1 MHALVTPGMIYG
13 IEERGG
19 AAADTRRKDKP
30 IAHCTRKG
38 MMIKNRALVPIVLAI
53 ILSGTGAKAAEE
65 APPSYSET
73 TLTGDWNDYRSW
85 LHDRGVIFTITQTS
99 DWLGNVSGGVRT
111 GTAYDGVFQL
121 QGDFDMDRLT
131 GWTGGK
137 IHISGYAIQG
147 DGLSKRDLGN
157 LLTVTSVEADSG
169 VRLGEFYISQSL
181 MREVVTLKVGQI
193 LADQNFAISNTA
205 GLFVNSTFGFPGL
218 FAADL
223 PGGGPAYPFAA
234 PGGQVIVKPN
244 DAWTLQAAVF
254 NGRPTTDANGLG
266 VSLGDGVLAIAE
278 ASYAYTPAKGD
289 PGLPGTYKIGMWY
302 NSETFDSLST
312 ASNGVSLANPL
323 ASGSPRRLSGDYAIY
338 AIADQTLWQEPGSSD
353 NGLSGFVR
361 VAIAPEQD
369 RNSMD
374 LYVDMG
380 MTYKG
385 LVPGRDSDTAGIG
398 FAYASMS
405 KSVSDLAKA
414 DIASSGMSQPI
425 PDYEAVIEVTYQA
438 QVTQWLTVQPFFQY
452 IFHPGGNAADPNNP
466 GSAIGSAAVFGLRTA
481 VTF

>member
-1 MHALVTPGMIYG
+1 M
-13 IEERGG
+13 
-19 AAADTRRKDKP
+19 
-30 IAHCTRKG
+30 G
-38 MMIKNRALVPIVLAI
+38 MMIRNRAHVPIVLAM
-53 ILSGTGAKAAEE
+53 ILSGTGVNAAEE

-85 LHDRGVIFTITQTS
+85 LRDKGVIFTITQTS

-147 DGLSKRDLGN
+147 EGLSKRNLGN

-169 VRLGEFYISQSL
+169 VRLGEYYIAQSL
-181 MREVVTLKVGQI
+181 MKDSVTLKIGQI

-218 FAADL
+218 FAVDL
-223 PGGGPAYPFAA
+223 PEGGPAYPFAA
-234 PGGQVIVKPN
+234 PGGQVIVKPD

-254 NGRPTTDANGLG
+254 NGRPTTDANGFG
-266 VSLGDGVLAIAE
+266 ISLGDGVLAIAE

-312 ASNGVSLANPL
+312 ASNGVSLASPV
-323 ASGSPRRLSGDYAIY
+323 ASGSPMRRSGNYAIY
-338 AIADQTLWQEPGSSD
+338 AIVDQTLWQEPGSSD
-353 NGLSGFVR
+353 NGLNGFVR

-369 RNSMD
+369 RNSINW
-374 LYVDMG
+374 YVDMG

-385 LVPGRDSDTAGIG
+385 LLPGRNSDTAGIG
-398 FAYASMS
+398 FAYAKMS
-405 KSVSDLAKA
+405 NSVSNLAKA
-414 DIASSGMSQPI
+414 DIAFSGMSQPI
-425 PDYEAVIEVTYQA
+425 SDYEAVIEVTYQA
-438 QVTQWLTVQPFFQY
+438 QVTQWLAVQPFFQY
-452 IFHPGGNAADPNNP
+452 IIHPGGNAADPNNP
-466 GSAIGSAAVFGLRTA
+466 GSAIGNAAVFGLRTA